1 VNWEAHVRGLITW
14 VENTFGQASFGATAI
29 KEQQVFP
36 WIMGSHTSR
45 YASVNALLYE
55 KTGDLVAKEKAY
67 RSFNWATYMARS
79 TGVVIDGPDVNN
91 QWFSDGYGDY
101 IRHFMT
107 GMGAVPEWSPAS
119 QTHLVQSNSVI
130 KSITYGVNTLSYT
143 TFNSS
148 STEVLHIS
156 YNPVLITVDGVE
168 LPHRSDLSQPGW
180 TLDIAT
186 KTLKIYHTNGTN
198 IVINPGTGSRM
209 ITQTAS
215 KKDSVVVASASRMS
229 DVKHQTSVVTPII
242 ESGLVVMPNPARGNF
257 SLDYS
262 TSDNGKVS
270 VRIADAEGKTVF
282 ITDRGVSKGHTIIH
296 VQGHSSWRPGV
307 YFITIQQGAMIQR
320 AKLVYQ

>member
-1 VNWEAHVRGLITW
+1 LITW

-79 TGVVIDGPDVNN
+79 NGVVIDGPDVNN

-119 QTHLVQSNSVI
+119 QTHLVHSNSVI
-130 KSITYGVNTLSYT
+130 KSITYGVNTLSYI

-156 YNPVLITVDGVE
+156 YNPVSITVDGVE
-168 LPHRSDLSQPGW
+168 LPHRSDLGQPGW
-180 TLDIAT
+180 TLEIAT
-186 KTLKIYHTNGTN
+186 KTLKIYHTSGTN

-209 ITQTAS
+209 ITQAVPA
-215 KKDSVVVASASRMS
+215 KDSSVVTSISQTS
-229 DVKHQTSVVTPII
+229 DVKRQTSVVTSTI
-242 ESGLVVMPNPARGNF
+242 ESGLVVMPNPAKGNF

-270 VRIADAEGKTVF
+270 VRITDAGGKIVF
-282 ITDRGVSKGHTIIH
+282 TTDRGVSRGHTIIP
-296 VQGHSSWRPGV
+296 VQGHLSWRPGV
-307 YFITIQQGAMIQR
+307 YFITVQQGTIIQR
-320 AKLVYQ
+320 KKLVYQ